1 MYSISLLPSEYKSYL
16 ASSRKKE
23 LSIMILS
30 VVVVALALILFMVTL
45 ISNIYDKGLESLE
58 GENAVIENRI
68 ENYLYIESL
77 QAQMLSLD
85 QQILQ
90 IGVFFIDWGSV
101 ITEIGN
107 TVPKR
112 IGLESITIGSSDSLH
127 IMIRGHARSH
137 EDVSEWMKK
146 IGTMSGLQ
154 SVQCRSLLVD
164 DNSGLISF
172 ELDIPLLTA
181 DDTAAGGAN

>member
-85 QQILQ
+85 QKIRQ
-90 IGVFFIDWGSV
+90 IGLFIDWGRL
-101 ITEIGN
+101 ITDIGN